1 MTTTPV
7 QSVDALR
14 EEFAFLNY
22 QSQLLNDQAG
32 LTVTRDA
39 YWSYCGPLLDPSS
52 LPSNFS
58 DFAASTFTRSLDVR
72 FLPFLEFINAFIV
85 SSGLSHYFLTIR
97 ATTPTH
103 EYDRPRWHTDE
114 LFFSQS
120 NDGKL
125 PGTGLGLKSQYERT
139 KKPSVRGT
147 DWKICTSLL
156 GPPTLFIPLEH
167 QFSARQKQT
176 LARKAASTEHDC
188 LSIRCVGCASAA
200 ERVREELSINLKQF
214 GAKTATFGECALFKV
229 GRDRGAMHSEPCMSE
244 HQQGR
249 VFVNVIPG
257 TKEELEVIMRR
268 WGMEFP
274 RQWWVA
280 KPHVR

>member
-1 MTTTPV
+1 MPPV
-7 QSVDALR
+7 QTADALC

-22 QSQLLNDQAG
+22 KSPQPSSDQAE

-39 YWSYCGPLLDPSS
+39 YWSYCGPLLSPSS

-58 DFAASTFTRSLDVR
+58 DFAASTFTGSLHVR
-72 FLPFLEFINAFIV
+72 FIPFLEFINVFLL

-97 ATTPTH
+97 ATTPTN
-103 EYDRPRWHTDE
+103 EYDQTRWHTDE

-125 PGTGLGLKSQYERT
+125 PGTGLGLKSQYERIE
-139 KKPSVRGT
+139 KPTVHGT

-167 QFSARQKQT
+167 QSLAREKQT
-176 LARKAASTEHDC
+176 LARKAASTHHDC

-200 ERVREELSINLKQF
+200 ESVREELSTNLKQY
-214 GAKTATFGECALFKV
+214 GVKTATFGECALFKV
-229 GRDRGAMHSEPCMSE
+229 GRERGAMHSEPCMSE
-244 HQQGR
+244 YQQGR
-249 VFVNVIPG
+249 VFLNVIRG
-257 TKEELEVIMRR
+257 TEEELEGIMRR

-280 KPHVR
+280 RPYVR